1 MIIKSLSSA
10 QAHGYGRILRSR
22 PDTELY
28 IEHRQIN
35 AGDTVA
41 ELYTDKPVIVDYVSG
56 MSLLVIYED
65 KAYQLYYLDRVF
77 ELCAGVHFSVITL
90 DNSCSFDFC
99 TCCADTLCLAET
111 HPAERFQNPASDLK
125 LHRLLTFFYQECAR
139 DFYFRGEQHD
149 AFELVYVDAGELHN
163 IVGGTDLLLTQQQL
177 LLIDCN
183 MWHMQYADLPVNFL
197 TISFKAD
204 SYPCHALCGR
214 AWNLTARQI
223 ELIRQM
229 LAEHNANEFAYDC
242 MESLLRLLLIDLL
255 RSKAKQEV
263 KPAKHMPTTNHA
275 EQRIVDTLIQIV
287 SSSTGQKITL
297 QQLADEAH
305 ISTTYLHRIF
315 RTQLGMTPGN
325 YLSKIRIEESKLLL
339 RSGECSMGEI
349 AQRLGFSSQQHFSR
363 QFRSVTGMTP
373 TEYIRTL
380 R

>member
-1 MIIKSLSSA
+1 MKIKSLSSA
-10 QAHGYGRILRSR
+10 QAHGYGRILRAR

-41 ELYTDKPVIVDYVSG
+41 ELYTDKPIIVDYVSG
-56 MSLLVIYED
+56 MSLLVIYEG
-65 KAYQLYYLDRVF
+65 KSYQLYYLDRVF

-99 TCCADTLCLAET
+99 TSCAKTLCLAET
-111 HPAERFQNPASDLK
+111 HPAECFQNPASDLK

-149 AFELVYVDAGELHN
+149 AFELVYVDSGELHN

-177 LLIDCN
+177 LLIDRN

-204 SYPCHALCGR
+204 LFPCHALCGR
-214 AWNLTARQI
+214 AWNLTKQQI
-223 ELIRQM
+223 DLVQQM
-229 LAEHNANEFAYDC
+229 ISEYSVDEFAYDC
-242 MESLLRLLLIDLL
+242 IESLLRLLLVDLL
-255 RSKAKQEV
+255 RSKANRKV
-263 KPAKHMPTTNHA
+263 KSVKHMPATNHA
-275 EQRIVDTLIQIV
+275 EQRIVDKLIRIV
-287 SSSTGQKITL
+287 SSSTGQKLTL

-339 RSGECSMGEI
+339 RSGEYSMGEI
-349 AQRLGFSSQQHFSR
+349 AQQLGFSSQQHFSR

-373 TEYIRTL
+373 SEYVKML